1 MSSTSV
7 EVLRAVAEPVRW
19 EIVQAL
25 REAPLCACDL
35 VEQLAIPA
43 PLLSH
48 HMKVLR
54 AVEVVHARR
63 LGRRVEY
70 TLDLATL
77 DALAEAVTGKV
88 ESLATAG
95 RGAP

>member
-1 MSSTSV
+1 M
-7 EVLRAVAEPVRW
+7 ADPVRW

-25 REAPLCACDL
+25 REGPLCACDL
-35 VEQLAIPA
+35 VEQLAISA

-54 AVEVVHARR
+54 AVEVVHART

-77 DALAEAVTGKV
+77 DTLAGAITGRA
-88 ESLATAG
+88 EPLATAS

>member
-7 EVLRAVAEPVRW
+7 EGLRAVADPVRW

-25 REAPLCACDL
+25 RSGPLCACDL
-35 VEQLAIPA
+35 VEQLAISA

-54 AVEVVHARR
+54 AIEVVHARR

-70 TLDLATL
+70 TLDHAAL
-77 DALAEAVTGKV
+77 DALAGAVSSRV
-88 ESLATAG
+88 EPLTTAG
-95 RGAP
+95 RGTA

>member
-1 MSSTSV
+1 M
-7 EVLRAVAEPVRW
+7 ADPVRW

-25 REAPLCACDL
+25 RDGPRCACDL

-70 TLDLATL
+70 TLDLAAL
-77 DALAEAVTGKV
+77 DALAGAVTGRV
-88 ESLATAG
+88 EPLATAG

>member
-1 MSSTSV
+1 M
-7 EVLRAVAEPVRW
+7 ADPVRW

-25 REAPLCACDL
+25 RAGPRCACDL
-35 VEQLAIPA
+35 VRQLAIPA

-48 HMKVLR
+48 HMKVLS
-54 AVEVVHARR
+54 AVEVVHGRR

-70 TLDLATL
+70 TLDLAAL
-77 DALAEAVTGKV
+77 DALAGAVAGRV
-88 ESLATAG
+88 EPLARAG